1 MTRSVSCVHHLN
13 FLDIKIWEMKCYVP
27 VVASCMRDEGRGKRE
42 GEMRWEWL
50 GVCIRRHWESFFL
63 TRHLAPFEAKSKP
76 GT

>member
-1 MTRSVSCVHHLN
+1 
-13 FLDIKIWEMKCYVP
+13 
-27 VVASCMRDEGRGKRE
+27 MRDEGRGKRE